1 MRYFGWAH
9 IEYRRDK
16 RLSAEPDTACQRPH
30 SRRTPRRQWPAAFVP
45 LRDKHVFDTH
55 VFAAGRGRRQNG
67 PSSEQIEG
75 GPRKPLSST
84 RISGFI
90 RGIPVF
96 LWPFVSAGSDSAM
109 DANAYRINKVLGLV
123 LGTALF
129 LQAVHIIDGNFT
141 TRVAKPGSE
150 VAAKVAQPQAGAAAP
165 VPIDT
170 LLASAS
176 AERGAQVAKQC
187 QACHNFEEGQGP
199 KIGPDLY
206 GVVGRKI
213 ASAPGFN
220 YSSALKSKNGN
231 WDFAALSAWL
241 TKPTAYAPGTAMTF
255 AGLSND
261 KQRADVIAYLDTL
274 STNPVPLPK
283 AQ

>member
-1 MRYFGWAH
+1 
-9 IEYRRDK
+9 
-16 RLSAEPDTACQRPH
+16 
-30 SRRTPRRQWPAAFVP
+30 
-45 LRDKHVFDTH
+45 
-55 VFAAGRGRRQNG
+55 
-67 PSSEQIEG
+67 
-75 GPRKPLSST
+75 
-84 RISGFI
+84 
-90 RGIPVF
+90 
-96 LWPFVSAGSDSAM
+96 M
-109 DANAYRINKVLGLV
+109 DADAFRINKILGLV

-129 LQAVHIIDGNFT
+129 LQTVHIIDGHFT

-150 VAAKVAQPQAGAAAP
+150 VAAKKEQPQAGAAAA

-176 AERGAQVAKQC
+176 ADRGAQVAKQC
-187 QACHNFEEGQGP
+187 LACHNFEEGQGP
-199 KIGPDLY
+199 KVGPVLY

-231 WDFAALSAWL
+231 WDFNALNAWL
-241 TKPTAYAPGTAMTF
+241 TKPTAYAPGTSMIF

-274 STNPVPLPK
+274 SKNPVPLPK
-283 AQ
+283 SQ

>member
-1 MRYFGWAH
+1 
-9 IEYRRDK
+9 
-16 RLSAEPDTACQRPH
+16 
-30 SRRTPRRQWPAAFVP
+30 
-45 LRDKHVFDTH
+45 
-55 VFAAGRGRRQNG
+55 
-67 PSSEQIEG
+67 
-75 GPRKPLSST
+75 
-84 RISGFI
+84 
-90 RGIPVF
+90 
-96 LWPFVSAGSDSAM
+96 M
-109 DANAYRINKVLGLV
+109 DANAYRINKILGLV

-129 LQAVHIIDGNFT
+129 LQTVHIIDGNFSSAK
-141 TRVAKPGSE
+141 VAKRGSE
-150 VAAKVAQPQAGAAAP
+150 VAVKEEQPHAGAAVG

-176 AERGAQVAKQC
+176 AERGAEVAKQC

-231 WDFAALSAWL
+231 WDFNALNAWL
-241 TKPTAYAPGTAMTF
+241 IKPTAYAPGTAMTF

-274 STNPVPLPK
+274 SKNPVPLPK

>member
-1 MRYFGWAH
+1 MDA
-9 IEYRRDK
+9 
-16 RLSAEPDTACQRPH
+16 
-30 SRRTPRRQWPAAFVP
+30 AAF
-45 LRDKHVFDTH
+45 
-55 VFAAGRGRRQNG
+55 
-67 PSSEQIEG
+67 
-75 GPRKPLSST
+75 
-84 RISGFI
+84 
-90 RGIPVF
+90 
-96 LWPFVSAGSDSAM
+96 
-109 DANAYRINKVLGLV
+109 RINKILGLV

-129 LQAVHIIDGNFT
+129 LQTVHIIDGNFIAK
-141 TRVAKPGSE
+141 VAKPGS
-150 VAAKVAQPQAGAAAP
+150 AAKEEHPQAGAAAA
-165 VPIDT
+165 VPIDR

-176 AERGAQVAKQC
+176 AERGAEVAKQC

-199 KIGPDLY
+199 KVGPHLY

-231 WDFAALSAWL
+231 WDFNALNAWL
-241 TKPTAYAPGTAMTF
+241 IKPTAYAPGTSMTF

-274 STNPVPLPK
+274 SKNPVPLPK

>member
-1 MRYFGWAH
+1 M
-9 IEYRRDK
+9 
-16 RLSAEPDTACQRPH
+16 TA
-30 SRRTPRRQWPAAFVP
+30 
-45 LRDKHVFDTH
+45 D
-55 VFAAGRGRRQNG
+55 
-67 PSSEQIEG
+67 
-75 GPRKPLSST
+75 
-84 RISGFI
+84 
-90 RGIPVF
+90 
-96 LWPFVSAGSDSAM
+96 
-109 DANAYRINKVLGLV
+109 AYRVNKILGLV

-129 LQAVHIIDGNFT
+129 LQAVHIIDQSFT
-141 TRVAKPGSE
+141 GKEAKSGSE
-150 VAAKVAQPQAGAAAP
+150 VAAKSEEPQAGATSAQ
-165 VPIDT
+165 INS
-170 LLASAS
+170 LLATAS

-199 KIGPDLY
+199 KVGPDLY

-220 YSSALKSKNGN
+220 YSSALKSKNGT
-231 WDFAALSAWL
+231 WDFNALNAWL

-274 STNPVPLPK
+274 SKNPVPLPK

>member
-1 MRYFGWAH
+1 
-9 IEYRRDK
+9 
-16 RLSAEPDTACQRPH
+16 
-30 SRRTPRRQWPAAFVP
+30 
-45 LRDKHVFDTH
+45 
-55 VFAAGRGRRQNG
+55 
-67 PSSEQIEG
+67 
-75 GPRKPLSST
+75 
-84 RISGFI
+84 
-90 RGIPVF
+90 
-96 LWPFVSAGSDSAM
+96 M
-109 DANAYRINKVLGLV
+109 DANAYRINKILGLV

-129 LQAVHIIDGNFT
+129 LQTVHIIDGNFSS
-141 TRVAKPGSE
+141 AKVSKRGSE
-150 VAAKVAQPQAGAAAP
+150 VAVKEEQPQAGAAAA

-231 WDFAALSAWL
+231 WDFNALNAWL
-241 TKPTAYAPGTAMTF
+241 IKPTAYAPGTAMTF

-274 STNPVPLPK
+274 SNNPVPLPK